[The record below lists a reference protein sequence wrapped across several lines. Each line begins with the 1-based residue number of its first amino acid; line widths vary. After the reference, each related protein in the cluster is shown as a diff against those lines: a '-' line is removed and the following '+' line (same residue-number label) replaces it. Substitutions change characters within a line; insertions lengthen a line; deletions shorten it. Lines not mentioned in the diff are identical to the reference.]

1 MTNSEAK
8 QKYLQLFILIMEDA
22 ATESGISEYREV
34 EDLFSEGKII
44 NATKQK
50 EIFEDDSVPFEIFI
64 LLLIIRV
71 IIRLNDDDP
80 EKFGKIDN
88 LDERVEDIFQRY
100 LIIPT
105 HKFTSKYGLP
115 TVKKIW
121 SENIKVYI
129 L

>member
-1 MTNSEAK
+1 
-8 QKYLQLFILIMEDA
+8 MEDA
-22 ATESGISEYREV
+22 AIESGISEYREV

-121 SENIKVYI
+121 SENIKVHI